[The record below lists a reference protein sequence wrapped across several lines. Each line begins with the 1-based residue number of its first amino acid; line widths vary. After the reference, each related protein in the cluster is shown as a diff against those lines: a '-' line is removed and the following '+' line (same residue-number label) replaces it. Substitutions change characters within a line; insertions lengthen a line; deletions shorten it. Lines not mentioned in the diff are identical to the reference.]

1 MLRKMLFALALV
13 GLSACATESKYQKIT
28 AEFTGCSAD
37 DVQISDVQT
46 SGSNTWK
53 AICRN
58 DARIY
63 RCDKTECVETK

>member
-1 MLRKMLFALALV
+1 MRPS
-13 GLSACATESKYQKIT
+13 GLIILIMTCVAGCATESKYQTTT
-28 AEFTGCSAD
+28 AQLTGCSAD

-63 RCDKTECVETK
+63 RCSKDECVEIK

>member
-1 MLRKMLFALALV
+1 MRLTVVVISGVCALV
-13 GLSACATESKYQKIT
+13 GCATETRYQDIT
-28 AEFTGCSAD
+28 AAFTGCSAD

-46 SGSNTWK
+46 SGSNAWK

-63 RCDKTECVETK
+63 RCTKTECIEVR

>member
-1 MLRKMLFALALV
+1 MRKSILL
-13 GLSACATESKYQKIT
+13 LSIMACTAGCATESKYQKTT
-28 AEFTGCSAD
+28 AELTGCSAD

-63 RCDKTECVETK
+63 RCSKAECIEIK